1 MQKDWTT
8 ESWSYNMQQ
17 FFIGIILVLGM
28 GSYYLY
34 TQNQTLSANNLA
46 LEYAVEEQKATM
58 NAIRENFEKQ
68 TAALQNMTRKNAEI
82 EADKER
88 YLGILSKHNFERLAT
103 VKPGLMENRFNNG
116 TVEVIEGIENDTK
129 DISNLESDNDSSE

>member
-1 MQKDWTT
+1 
-8 ESWSYNMQQ
+8 MQQ

-82 EADKER
+82 EEDKER
-88 YLGILSKHNFERLAT
+88 YLSILSKHNFERLAT

-129 DISNLESDNDSSE
+129 DISNLESSDNNNE

>member
-1 MQKDWTT
+1 
-8 ESWSYNMQQ
+8 MQQ

-34 TQNQTLSANNLA
+34 TQNQTLQFNNA
-46 LEYAVEEQKATM
+46 QLESAVEEQKATIT
-58 NAIRENFEKQ
+58 AIKENYERQ
-68 TAALQNMTRKNAEI
+68 TKALQNMSRKNAEI
-82 EADKER
+82 EADKEK
-88 YLGILSKHNFERLAT
+88 YLSILSKHNFEKLAT

-116 TVEVIEGIENDTK
+116 TKEVIEGIENDTK

>member
-1 MQKDWTT
+1 
-8 ESWSYNMQQ
+8 MQQ
-17 FFIGIILVLGM
+17 MLIGVILVLGM

-58 NAIRENFEKQ
+58 NAIKENFEKQ

-129 DISNLESDNDSSE
+129 DISNLESSDDNNE

>member
-1 MQKDWTT
+1 
-8 ESWSYNMQQ
+8 MQQ
-17 FFIGIILVLGM
+17 FFIGIILVLGLS
-28 GSYYLY
+28 SYYLY
-34 TQNQTLSANNLA
+34 TQNQTLSANNIA
-46 LEYAVEEQKATM
+46 LEGAVEEQKAAIS
-58 NAIRENFEKQ
+58 AIRENFEKQ
-68 TAALQNMTRKNAEI
+68 TKALSNMSRKNAEI

-129 DISNLESDNDSSE
+129 DISNLESINDTSE

>member
-1 MQKDWTT
+1 
-8 ESWSYNMQQ
+8 MQQ
-17 FFIGIILVLGM
+17 FFIGIILVLGLS
-28 GSYYLY
+28 SYYLY
-34 TQNQTLSANNLA
+34 TQNQTLSANNIA
-46 LEYAVEEQKATM
+46 LEGAVEEQKAAIS
-58 NAIRENFEKQ
+58 AIRENFEKQ
-68 TAALQNMTRKNAEI
+68 TKALSNMSRKNAEI

-129 DISNLESDNDSSE
+129 DISNLESPNTND